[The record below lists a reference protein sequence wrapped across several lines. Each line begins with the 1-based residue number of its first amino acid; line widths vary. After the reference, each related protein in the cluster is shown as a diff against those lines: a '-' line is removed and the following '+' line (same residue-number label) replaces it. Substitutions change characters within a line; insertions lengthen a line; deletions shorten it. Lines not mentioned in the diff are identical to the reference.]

1 MSGGPSPAG
10 EHHRQRC
17 RHCDDVIG
25 VYEPMI
31 LVSPEARCETSV
43 LAEPNL
49 PPNAECYHRD
59 CYVSRPAPDSG

>member
-1 MSGGPSPAG
+1 MSSGTSPAG
-10 EHHRQRC
+10 EHHRLRC

-31 LVSPEARCETSV
+31 LVAPEARHETSV

-59 CYVSRPAPDSG
+59 CYASGWAGDSV